1 MSKVLMNAISEL
13 EGFLNASPRGAASP
27 VQSQRGSG
35 FDQSMSDDVAK
46 LATEMAS
53 KIEAEKG
60 DFYTMLMEAIGERW
74 DGAMNKAGLRGDV
87 DILAI
92 TENIVDYHAGHMQGG
107 MEAALYGVLDRLIS
121 ACKATAQN
129 PTAMAKRAG
138 VTL

>member
-13 EGFLNASPRGAASP
+13 EGFLNARPP

-35 FDQSMSDDVAK
+35 FDQEMSDNVAK
-46 LATEMAS
+46 LATEMAT

-74 DGAMNKAGLRGDV
+74 EGAMKKAGLRDDV

-92 TENIVDYHAGHMQGG
+92 TENIVDWQAEHTQGG

-129 PTAMAKRAG
+129 PVSMAKRAG